1 MKFTIRKLNKTDY
14 DNILLKWWKDW
25 RWTAP
30 PKDFLPD
37 DGEGGFIVYDKDVPV
52 CAGYIYITNSK
63 VGWCDWIIS
72 NFNYKDKTNRKK
84 ALNELIKILTHT
96 LKLSGCK
103 YSYALIKS
111 DSLIE
116 RYKENGYIEGDK
128 YTKEMIKKL

>member
-96 LKLSGCK
+96 LELSDCK